1 MFSPRTR
8 KKSKA
13 CSCKC
18 GQALGLKTNPIF
30 LSEAP
35 PNKYI
40 SPEFCFLGSR
50 SRENRNKDSISLW
63 AGRQLL
69 EVFTALPQCGRRAR
83 HQGAPE
89 TEKPPKIRNSD
100 LSPFRATS
108 PELV

>member
-1 MFSPRTR
+1 MFSPRTK

-13 CSCKC
+13 HSCKC
-18 GQALGLKTNPIF
+18 GQALGLKTKHIF
-30 LSEAP
+30 LSDAP

-69 EVFTALPQCGRRAR
+69 EVFTALPQCRAAAG
-83 HQGAPE
+83 QG
-89 TEKPPKIRNSD
+89 TKGHRKLR
-100 LSPFRATS
+100 SPRKFGI
-108 PELV
+108 PI